1 MAGLDDNVSDGLTLT
16 KPW

>member
-1 MAGLDDNVSDGLTLT
+1 MAGLDDNVSDGVTLT

>member
-1 MAGLDDNVSDGLTLT
+1 MAGLDDNVSDVVTQT